1 MRFRLENFDIKELL
15 MEKSQQS
22 SLLYF
27 LGPRFFTVN
36 QTIIVQKSDLKLF
49 KILMVLSQVVD
60 QMLCLVQIYTEILIL
75 IVSHHW

>member
-1 MRFRLENFDIKELL
+1 

-27 LGPRFFTVN
+27 LEFKFLTVN

-75 IVSHHW
+75 IDSHHW